1 MIPDEEIAEIKK
13 KLEEHDKRLSNLESL
28 FQAKP
33 EAIEKQISIKE
44 FILSKK
50 PKSDIQKTLAIAY
63 YLERHKGL
71 LSFNVKDLRGGFR
84 NAREKVPENINV
96 CVIKNIEN
104 GHMMET
110 EEKKDKLK
118 AWVLTNT
125 GEEYVEND
133 FEKEK

>member
-13 KLEEHDKRLSNLESL
+13 KLDEHDKRLSNLESL

-33 EAIEKQISIKE
+33 EVVEKQISIKE

-50 PKSDIQKTLAIAY
+50 PKGDIQKTLAIAY

-71 LSFNVKDLRGGFR
+71 LSFNVKNLRGGFR

-104 GHMMET
+104 GHMMEA

>member
-13 KLEEHDKRLSNLESL
+13 KLGEHDKRLSKLESL

-33 EAIEKQISIKE
+33 EAVEKQISIKE

-50 PKSDIQKTLAIAY
+50 PKGDIQKTLAIAY

-71 LSFNVKDLRGGFR
+71 PSFNVKDLRGGFR

-104 GHMMET
+104 GHMMEA

-125 GEEYVEND
+125 GEEYVGND

>member
-1 MIPDEEIAEIKK
+1 MIPDEEIVEIKK

-50 PKSDIQKTLAIAY
+50 PKSDIQITLAIAD
-63 YLERHKGL
+63 YLEEYKGL
-71 LSFNVKDLRGGFR
+71 LSFNVKDLGDGFR
-84 NAREKVPENINV
+84 NAREKIPKNINL

-104 GHMMET
+104 GHMMEA

-118 AWVLTNT
+118 AWVLTNS
-125 GEEYVEND
+125 GEKYVEND
-133 FEKEK
+133 FKKEK

>member
-33 EAIEKQISIKE
+33 EVVEKQISIKE

-50 PKSDIQKTLAIAY
+50 PKGDIQKTLAIAY
-63 YLERHKGL
+63 YFERHKGL
-71 LSFNVKDLRGGFR
+71 FSFNVKDLRGGFR

-104 GHMMET
+104 GHMMEA